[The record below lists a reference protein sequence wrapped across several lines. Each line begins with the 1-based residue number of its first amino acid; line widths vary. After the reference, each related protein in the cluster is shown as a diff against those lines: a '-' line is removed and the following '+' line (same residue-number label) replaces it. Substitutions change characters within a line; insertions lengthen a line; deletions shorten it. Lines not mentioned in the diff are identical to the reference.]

1 MSVRRHIAAGREGA
15 RNTPR
20 PCTSDCG
27 TQHSND
33 VAPQAYY
40 TLFEFYLQGRG
51 KGRAFAFW
59 RCWVSCSAPLY
70 VSGGFPGR
78 GLVPAPLWGKSAGLH
93 DKGDSRR
100 MKKQITAFALAL
112 ALCLGLAVPVSAA
125 GFSDVPASHWAYE
138 QINRAVTDGI
148 VGGYADGSFRPA
160 APVSYAAFSLM
171 LARAFYS
178 GELAAYPNGGTEAGE
193 AIMNRHN
200 ILRDTSRMS
209 RSSGSYLPREDM
221 AQCMYNLLLDK
232 GAKIPPDTEYVK
244 SIGSM
249 SDFQNINPNCRRAV
263 MVCYTIGLLGGLGDG
278 SFAPQNSM
286 NRAQAAVVIGRL
298 QDYVQGNGGTAGV
311 VEIPSGLEPKAPPQA
326 GDAPEVKELPAFKLM
341 DGENVQQMMA
351 RVMADVTYTPGYLSD
366 GQPITEDNIKALLAK
381 TEASMP
387 EGTDWDEDDR
397 FNYSGK
403 LGYGGACNSWGYA
416 VSDYLFGKEAPLT
429 KHQNFDQLKVGDV
442 VWMKNSATNYSHVY
456 VVTSLTNPYWGPD
469 AYSICDG
476 NVSGK
481 VSWDGDG
488 RFSTFEKPEV
498 ASGTYIYSRY

>member
-1 MSVRRHIAAGREGA
+1 
-15 RNTPR
+15 
-20 PCTSDCG
+20 
-27 TQHSND
+27 
-33 VAPQAYY
+33 
-40 TLFEFYLQGRG
+40 
-51 KGRAFAFW
+51 
-59 RCWVSCSAPLY
+59 
-70 VSGGFPGR
+70 
-78 GLVPAPLWGKSAGLH
+78 
-93 DKGDSRR
+93 